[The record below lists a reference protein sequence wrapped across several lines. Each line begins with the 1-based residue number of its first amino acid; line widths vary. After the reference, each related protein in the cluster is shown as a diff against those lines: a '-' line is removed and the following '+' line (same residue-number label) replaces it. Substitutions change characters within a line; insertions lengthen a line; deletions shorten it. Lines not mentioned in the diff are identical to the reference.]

1 MWHKIIA
8 DADADDNDADADDN
22 GGEHVARYVIAGEL
36 RA

>member
-8 DADADDNDADADDN
+8 DADADDN

>member
-8 DADADDNDADADDN
+8 DADADADDN